1 FRPPLPRIA
10 GPHNLPTLLS
20 TLPRHGQ
27 FSIVKP
33 SNCKHPNRVFVVTRS
48 KLKFSSISP
57 APAGAQVEALKAG
70 GKVSAIQEEGKDK
83 KVWVGAN
90 ATEDGELRAHGKVW
104 AMEFINGRLSKPRT
118 PTKLPDPRIRDGLKH
133 NWIAVDPQALP
144 PSTKDAVL
152 NWKKFQAEA
161 LAARDKVMEER
172 SAATQVRR
180 RERAV
185 EKKEVKAKIA
195 EHLAK
200 LNHVEIKY

>member
-1 FRPPLPRIA
+1 MSFRPPLPRIA

-104 AMEFINGRLSKPRT
+104 AMEFINGELGLAGLVCARGVPWRRLVCKVVAVVV
-118 PTKLPDPRIRDGLKH
+118 
-133 NWIAVDPQALP
+133 IA
-144 PSTKDAVL
+144 T
-152 NWKKFQAEA
+152 
-161 LAARDKVMEER
+161 AARVTATLCNGANTHTER
-172 SAATQVRR
+172 PLPVTTS
-180 RERAV
+180 
-185 EKKEVKAKIA
+185 
-195 EHLAK
+195 LSSN
-200 LNHVEIKY
+200 LS